1 MKRTISA
8 MVGKGSLNHN
18 SRAFYAPNVD
28 PSRSHL
34 NVEYCKEDIR
44 TVYHE
49 LFDAA
54 QRRYNAKQTRNDRC
68 IADYYEKIASSRQEK
83 PFHEIVL
90 QIGNKDDTGIGSETA
105 DLARQCLEAY
115 VRGFQARNHT
125 LRMFS
130 AHLHMDEA
138 TPHVHIDFV
147 PYITGSK
154 RGMDT
159 RVSLKQALAQMGF
172 VGGTRSATEWNLWVQ
187 REKQV
192 LADIMQ
198 EHGIEWEQL
207 GTHEE
212 HLSVLEYKKQERSKE
227 VKELDSAIAQKRT
240 EVEKIEDTLQAVQKQ
255 VVDLDKIEAVNAKKA
270 LLSDRVTL
278 PRSDFENLLHA
289 AKQYVVYR
297 RKDEQLQKLLDAAQ
311 EKIRQLESVMN
322 SLKEKVADLTNRL
335 GEQTT
340 QYRQA
345 LMRESARRMQMEK
358 ENARLKREKAGMAAL
373 LRKHGI
379 AWKENLFTERNER

>member
-1 MKRTISA
+1 ME
-8 MVGKGSLNHN
+8 
-18 SRAFYAPNVD
+18 F
-28 PSRSHL
+28 
-34 NVEYCKEDIR
+34 CKEDIR

-54 QRRYNAKQTRNDRC
+54 QQRYNARQTRSDRR

-90 QIGNKDDTGIGSETA
+90 QIGNKDDTGIGSEMA
-105 DLARQCLEAY
+105 ELARQCLEAY
-115 VRGFQARNHT
+115 VHGFQARNHT

-192 LADIMQ
+192 LSDIMQ

-240 EVEKIEDTLQAVQKQ
+240 EVEKIEGTLQAVQKQ
-255 VVDLDKIEAVNAKKA
+255 VVDLDKIEAVSAKKA

-278 PRSDFENLLHA
+278 PRNDFENLLHA

-297 RKDEQLQKLLDAAQ
+297 RQDEQLQKLLDAAQ
-311 EKIRQLESVMN
+311 EKIRQLESVLN
-322 SLKEKVADLTNRL
+322 SLKEKVNNLTNRL
-335 GEQTT
+335 GEQTA

-345 LMRESARRMQMEK
+345 LMGERARRMQMEK
-358 ENARLKREKAGMAAL
+358 ENARLKREKAGMVSL
-373 LRKHGI
+373 LRKHKI
-379 AWKENLFTERNER
+379 EWKENLFTERNER

>member
-1 MKRTISA
+1 
-8 MVGKGSLNHN
+8 
-18 SRAFYAPNVD
+18 
-28 PSRSHL
+28 
-34 NVEYCKEDIR
+34 
-44 TVYHE
+44 
-49 LFDAA
+49 
-54 QRRYNAKQTRNDRC
+54 
-68 IADYYEKIASSRQEK
+68 
-83 PFHEIVL
+83 
-90 QIGNKDDTGIGSETA
+90 
-105 DLARQCLEAY
+105 
-115 VRGFQARNHT
+115 
-125 LRMFS
+125 
-130 AHLHMDEA
+130 
-138 TPHVHIDFV
+138 
-147 PYITGSK
+147 
-154 RGMDT
+154 
-159 RVSLKQALAQMGF
+159 MGF

-255 VVDLDKIEAVNAKKA
+255 VVDLDKIEAVSAKKA

-297 RKDEQLQKLLDAAQ
+297 RQDEQLQKLLDIAQ
-311 EKIRQLESVMN
+311 EKIRQLESVLN
-322 SLKEKVADLTNRL
+322 GLKEKVNDLTNRL
-335 GEQTT
+335 TEQTAR
-340 QYRQA
+340 YRQA
-345 LMRESARRMQMEK
+345 LMGERAQRMQVEK
-358 ENARLKREKAGMAAL
+358 ENARLKRERADMAAL

-379 AWKENLFTERNER
+379 AIKENRFFDLEER

>member
-1 MKRTISA
+1 
-8 MVGKGSLNHN
+8 
-18 SRAFYAPNVD
+18 
-28 PSRSHL
+28 
-34 NVEYCKEDIR
+34 
-44 TVYHE
+44 
-49 LFDAA
+49 
-54 QRRYNAKQTRNDRC
+54 
-68 IADYYEKIASSRQEK
+68 
-83 PFHEIVL
+83 
-90 QIGNKDDTGIGSETA
+90 
-105 DLARQCLEAY
+105 
-115 VRGFQARNHT
+115 
-125 LRMFS
+125 MFS

-227 VKELDSAIAQKRT
+227 VRELDSAIAQKRT

-255 VVDLDKIEAVNAKKA
+255 VVDLDKIEAVSTKKA

-297 RKDEQLQKLLDAAQ
+297 RRDEQLQKLLDAAR
-311 EKIRQLESVMN
+311 EKIRQLESMLN
-322 SLKEKVADLTNRL
+322 RLKEKVNDLTKRL
-335 GEQTT
+335 GEQTF
-340 QYRQA
+340 QHRQA
-345 LMRESARRMQMEK
+345 LMVERAQRMQMEK

-373 LRKHGI
+373 LHKHGI
-379 AWKENLFTERNER
+379 AWKEKMFEERDMR

>member
-1 MKRTISA
+1 

-34 NVEYCKEDIR
+34 NVEFCKEDIR

-54 QRRYNAKQTRNDRC
+54 QQRYNAKQTRSDRR
-68 IADYYEKIASSRQEK
+68 IADYYTKISSSKQEK

-105 DLARQCLEAY
+105 DLARQCLEMY
-115 VRGFQARNHT
+115 
-125 LRMFS
+125 
-130 AHLHMDEA
+130 
-138 TPHVHIDFV
+138 VHIDFV

-187 REKQV
+187 REKQM

-255 VVDLDKIEAVNAKKA
+255 VVDLDKIEAVSAKKA
-270 LLSDRVTL
+270 LLSDRITL

-297 RKDEQLQKLLDAAQ
+297 RQDEHLQKLLDAAQ
-311 EKIRQLESVMN
+311 EKIRQLESVLN

-335 GEQTT
+335 GEQTA
-340 QYRQA
+340 QYRQV
-345 LMRESARRMQMEK
+345 LMGERARRMQMEK
-358 ENARLKREKAGMAAL
+358 ENTRLKREKAGMAAL

-379 AWKENLFTERNER
+379 AWKEPPLERAKEELNIR

>member
-1 MKRTISA
+1 

-28 PSRSHL
+28 PSRSYL
-34 NVEYCKEDIR
+34 NVEFCKEDIR

-54 QRRYNAKQTRNDRC
+54 QQRYNEKQTRSDRR

-90 QIGNKDDTGIGSETA
+90 QIGNKDDTGIGSEMA
-105 DLARQCLEAY
+105 ELARQCLEAY
-115 VRGFQARNHT
+115 VHGFQARNHT

-130 AHLHMDEA
+130 AHLHIDEA

-172 VGGTRSATEWNLWVQ
+172 VGGTRSATECNLWVQ

-240 EVEKIEDTLQAVQKQ
+240 EVEKIEGTLQAVQKQ
-255 VVDLDKIEAVNAKKA
+255 VVDLDKIEAVSAKKA

-278 PRSDFENLLHA
+278 PRNDFENLLHA

-297 RKDEQLQKLLDAAQ
+297 RQDEQLQKLLDAAQ
-311 EKIRQLESVMN
+311 EKIRQLESVLN
-322 SLKEKVADLTNRL
+322 SLKEKVNDLTNRL
-335 GEQTT
+335 AEQTSHH
-340 QYRQA
+340 RQA
-345 LMRESARRMQMEK
+345 LMVERAQRMQMKK
-358 ENARLKREKAGMAAL
+358 ENARLKREKAGMVSL
-373 LRKHGI
+373 LRKHKI
-379 AWKENLFTERNER
+379 EWKENLFTERNER

>member
-1 MKRTISA
+1 

-18 SRAFYAPNVD
+18 SREFYAPNVD

-34 NVEYCKEDIR
+34 NMEFCKEDIR

-54 QRRYNAKQTRNDRC
+54 QQRYNARQTRSDRR

-83 PFHEIVL
+83 PFHEVVL
-90 QIGNKDDTGIGSETA
+90 QIGNKDDTGIGSEMA
-105 DLARQCLEAY
+105 ELARQCLEAY
-115 VRGFQARNHT
+115 VHGFQARNHT

-172 VGGTRSATEWNLWVQ
+172 VGGTRSATEWNL
-187 REKQV
+187 
-192 LADIMQ
+192 
-198 EHGIEWEQL
+198 IEWEQL

-255 VVDLDKIEAVNAKKA
+255 VVDLDKIEAVSAKKA

-297 RKDEQLQKLLDAAQ
+297 RQDEQLQKLRDAAQ
-311 EKIRQLESVMN
+311 EKIRQLESVLN
-322 SLKEKVADLTNRL
+322 SLKKKVNDLTNRL
-335 GEQTT
+335 GEQTAR
-340 QYRQA
+340 YRQA
-345 LMRESARRMQMEK
+345 LMEERARRMQVEK
-358 ENARLKREKAGMAAL
+358 ENARLKREKAGMVSL
-373 LRKHGI
+373 LRKHKI
-379 AWKENLFTERNER
+379 EWKENLFTERNER

>member
-1 MKRTISA
+1 M
-8 MVGKGSLNHN
+8 
-18 SRAFYAPNVD
+18 
-28 PSRSHL
+28 
-34 NVEYCKEDIR
+34 
-44 TVYHE
+44 
-49 LFDAA
+49 
-54 QRRYNAKQTRNDRC
+54 
-68 IADYYEKIASSRQEK
+68 
-83 PFHEIVL
+83 L

-115 VRGFQARNHT
+115 VRGFQARNRT

-172 VGGTRSATEWNLWVQ
+172 VGGTRSSTEWNLWVQ

-192 LADIMQ
+192 LADIMR

-255 VVDLDKIEAVNAKKA
+255 VVDLDKIEAVSAKKA

-297 RKDEQLQKLLDAAQ
+297 RQDEQLQKLLDAAQ
-311 EKIRQLESVMN
+311 EKIRQLESVLN
-322 SLKEKVADLTNRL
+322 SLKEKVTDLTNRL
-335 GEQTT
+335 GEQTF
-340 QYRQA
+340 QLRQA
-345 LMRESARRMQMEK
+345 LMAEKSRRMQMEK
-358 ENARLKREKAGMAAL
+358 ENARLKREQAGMAAL

>member
-1 MKRTISA
+1 

-18 SRAFYAPNVD
+18 SREFYAPNVD

-34 NVEYCKEDIR
+34 NVEFCKEDIR
-44 TVYHE
+44 AVYHE

-54 QRRYNAKQTRNDRC
+54 QQRYNEKQTRSDRR
-68 IADYYEKIASSRQEK
+68 IADYYTKISSSKQEK

-90 QIGNKDDTGIGSETA
+90 QIGNKDDTGISSETA

-115 VRGFQARNHT
+115 VRGFQARNRT

-138 TPHVHIDFV
+138 TPYVHIDFV

-172 VGGTRSATEWNLWVQ
+172 CGRNAQRYRVESLGATGKAGAGGYHAGAWHRMGAARHPRRALVCIGVQKTGAQQGGQGTGFGHCAETHRSGKD
-187 REKQV
+187 R
-192 LADIMQ
+192 
-198 EHGIEWEQL
+198 G
-207 GTHEE
+207 
-212 HLSVLEYKKQERSKE
+212 Y
-227 VKELDSAIAQKRT
+227 
-240 EVEKIEDTLQAVQKQ
+240 LQAVQKQ
-255 VVDLDKIEAVNAKKA
+255 AVDLDKIEAVSAKKA

-297 RKDEQLQKLLDAAQ
+297 RQDEQLQKLLDAAQ

-335 GEQTT
+335 GEQTAR
-340 QYRQA
+340 YRQA
-345 LMRESARRMQMEK
+345 LMWERARRMQMEK
-358 ENARLKREKAGMAAL
+358 ENTRLKREKAGMMAL
-373 LRKHGI
+373 LHKHGI
-379 AWKENLFTERNER
+379 AWKEPPLERAKEELNIR

>member
-1 MKRTISA
+1 
-8 MVGKGSLNHN
+8 MVGKGSPNHN
-18 SRAFYAPNVD
+18 SREFYAPNVD

-34 NVEYCKEDIR
+34 NVEFCKEDIR

-54 QRRYNAKQTRNDRC
+54 QQRYNARQTRSDRR
-68 IADYYEKIASSRQEK
+68 IVDYYTKISSSKQEK
-83 PFHEIVL
+83 LFHEIVL
-90 QIGNKDDTGIGSETA
+90 QIENKDDTGIGLETA
-105 DLARQCLEAY
+105 DLARQCLEVY
-115 VRGFQARNHT
+115 VRGFQARNRT

-138 TPHVHIDFV
+138 TPHIHIDFV
-147 PYITGSK
+147 PYITDSK

-172 VGGTRSATEWNLWVQ
+172 VGGTRSATEWNLWVR

-227 VKELDSAIAQKRT
+227 VKKLDSAIAQKRT

-255 VVDLDKIEAVNAKKA
+255 VVDLDKIEAVSAKKS

-289 AKQYVVYR
+289 ARQYVVYR
-297 RKDEQLQKLLDAAQ
+297 RQDEQLQKLLDAAQ
-311 EKIRQLESVMN
+311 EKIRQMESVLN
-322 SLKEKVADLTNRL
+322 SLKKKVTDLTNRL
-335 GEQTT
+335 TEQTAR
-340 QYRQA
+340 YRQA
-345 LMRESARRMQMEK
+345 LMGERARRMQVEK
-358 ENARLKREKAGMAAL
+358 ENARLQREKAGMAAL

-379 AWKENLFTERNER
+379 AWKEPPLERTKEELNIR

>member
-1 MKRTISA
+1 MS
-8 MVGKGSLNHN
+8 GSVCPWLSSTKPH
-18 SRAFYAPNVD
+18 
-28 PSRSHL
+28 
-34 NVEYCKEDIR
+34 
-44 TVYHE
+44 
-49 LFDAA
+49 
-54 QRRYNAKQTRNDRC
+54 
-68 IADYYEKIASSRQEK
+68 IAY
-83 PFHEIVL
+83 
-90 QIGNKDDTGIGSETA
+90 
-105 DLARQCLEAY
+105 
-115 VRGFQARNHT
+115 
-125 LRMFS
+125 FS

-255 VVDLDKIEAVNAKKA
+255 VVDLDKIEAVSAKKS

-289 AKQYVVYR
+289 ARQYVVYR
-297 RKDEQLQKLLDAAQ
+297 VR
-311 EKIRQLESVMN
+311 MN
-322 SLKEKVADLTNRL
+322 SCRNCWMPLRRKSDSWKV
-335 GEQTT
+335 
-340 QYRQA
+340 
-345 LMRESARRMQMEK
+345 
-358 ENARLKREKAGMAAL
+358 
-373 LRKHGI
+373 
-379 AWKENLFTERNER
+379 

>member
-1 MKRTISA
+1 

-18 SRAFYAPNVD
+18 SREFYAPNVD

-34 NVEYCKEDIR
+34 NVEFCKEDIR

-54 QRRYNAKQTRNDRC
+54 QQRYNARQTRSDRR

-90 QIGNKDDTGIGSETA
+90 QIGNKDDTGISSEMA
-105 DLARQCLEAY
+105 ALARQCLEAY
-115 VRGFQARNHT
+115 VRGFQARNRT

-240 EVEKIEDTLQAVQKQ
+240 KVEKIEDTLQAVQKQ
-255 VVDLDKIEAVNAKKA
+255 VVDLDKIEAVSAKKS

-289 AKQYVVYR
+289 ARQYVVYR
-297 RKDEQLQKLLDAAQ
+297 RQDEQLQKLLDAAQ

-322 SLKEKVADLTNRL
+322 SLKEKVNDLSNRL
-335 GEQTT
+335 AEQTAR
-340 QYRQA
+340 YRQA
-345 LMRESARRMQMEK
+345 LMGERARRMQTEK

-379 AWKENLFTERNER
+379 AIKENKFFDLEER

>member
-1 MKRTISA
+1 
-8 MVGKGSLNHN
+8 
-18 SRAFYAPNVD
+18 
-28 PSRSHL
+28 
-34 NVEYCKEDIR
+34 
-44 TVYHE
+44 
-49 LFDAA
+49 
-54 QRRYNAKQTRNDRC
+54 
-68 IADYYEKIASSRQEK
+68 
-83 PFHEIVL
+83 
-90 QIGNKDDTGIGSETA
+90 
-105 DLARQCLEAY
+105 
-115 VRGFQARNHT
+115 
-125 LRMFS
+125 
-130 AHLHMDEA
+130 
-138 TPHVHIDFV
+138 
-147 PYITGSK
+147 
-154 RGMDT
+154 MDT

-240 EVEKIEDTLQAVQKQ
+240 EVEKIENTLQAVQKQ
-255 VVDLDKIEAVNAKKA
+255 VVDLDKIEAVSAKKA

-297 RKDEQLQKLLDAAQ
+297 RQDEQLQKLLDAAQ
-311 EKIRQLESVMN
+311 EKIRQLESVLN
-322 SLKEKVADLTNRL
+322 RLKEKVADLTNRL
-335 GEQTT
+335 GEQTF
-340 QYRQA
+340 QNRQA
-345 LMRESARRMQMEK
+345 LMAERTRRIQVEK
-358 ENARLKREKAGMAAL
+358 ENVRLKREKANMVSL

-379 AWKENLFTERNER
+379 VWKEKQVVEQNER